1 MQTEATKKLFTVYEY
16 YQMAETGILSEHV
29 RTELINGEVIEM
41 SAMGLRHRAA
51 VNRASDLLV
60 PLFKGKA
67 QISVQLPV
75 RLNDFNEPQPDI
87 CFLKPRRDF
96 YESKHPGPTDVFM
109 MMEISDTSLGYDRDV
124 KLGVYAATRIPEVW
138 IEDLVNQVL
147 LVFREPSRK
156 AYRISL
162 SFSRNDSVSLAA
174 FPEISIS
181 VSDLLG

>member
-16 YQMAETGILSEHV
+16 YQMVETGILSQHV

-41 SAMGLRHRAA
+41 SAMGVRHRAF
-51 VNRASDLLV
+51 VNRASDLLI

-96 YESKHPGPTDVFM
+96 YATKHPGPSDVFM
-109 MMEISDTSLGYDRDV
+109 AMEISDTSLGYDRDI
-124 KLGVYAATRIPEVW
+124 KLGVYAAARIPEVW
-138 IEDLVNQVL
+138 ILDLVNQIL
-147 LVFREPSRK
+147 LVFRDPSRK
-156 AYRISL
+156 AYRTSL
-162 SFSRNDSVSLAA
+162 SFSRADSVFLSA
-174 FPEISIS
+174 FPEIPIT

>member
-41 SAMGLRHRAA
+41 SAMGVRHRAA

-60 PLFKGKA
+60 PMFKGKA

-96 YESKHPGPTDVFM
+96 YETKHPGPTDVFM
-109 MMEISDTSLGYDRDV
+109 VMEVSDTSLGYDRDV
-124 KLGVYAATRIPEVW
+124 KLGVYAAARVPEVW
-138 IEDLVNQVL
+138 IEDLVNQTL
-147 LVFREPSRK
+147 MVFRDPSRK
-156 AYRISL
+156 AYKTSL
-162 SFSRNDSVSLAA
+162 NFRRGESVSLLA
-174 FPEISIS
+174 FPEIPIA